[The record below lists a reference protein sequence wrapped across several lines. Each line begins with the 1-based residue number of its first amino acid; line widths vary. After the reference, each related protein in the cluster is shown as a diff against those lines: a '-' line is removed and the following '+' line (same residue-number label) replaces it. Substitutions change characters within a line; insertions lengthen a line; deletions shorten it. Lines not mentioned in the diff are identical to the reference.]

1 MWHCA
6 ASDII
11 DLWSCALQ
19 TTQHAQ
25 DLVNEPPPN
34 DSIDLSYVRVPELVS
49 RVLGKEGIDT
59 TSKELLS
66 VLSTLMR
73 APVSRDG
80 ADSDGL
86 ISSLIN
92 ECEQRGV
99 GPEARLL
106 VSICTIDDI

>member
-1 MWHCA
+1 M
-6 ASDII
+6 
-11 DLWSCALQ
+11 
-19 TTQHAQ
+19 
-25 DLVNEPPPN
+25 NELPQN
-34 DSIDLSYVRVPELVS
+34 DSIDLRYVRVPELVS

-73 APVSRDG
+73 APASRNG

-86 ISSLIN
+86 ISSLVN
-92 ECEQRGV
+92 ECDQRGV

-106 VSICTIDDI
+106 VSICTIEDP

>member
-1 MWHCA
+1 MSPQA
-6 ASDII
+6 AREPKGPVNEYQLNDPI
-11 DLWSCALQ
+11 DLR
-19 TTQHAQ
+19 H
-25 DLVNEPPPN
+25 
-34 DSIDLSYVRVPELVS
+34 VRIPELVS

-73 APVSRDG
+73 APVSREG
-80 ADSDGL
+80 AESDGL
-86 ISSLIN
+86 IGSLIN

>member
-1 MWHCA
+1 MNEYQLN
-6 ASDII
+6 DPI
-11 DLWSCALQ
+11 DLR
-19 TTQHAQ
+19 H
-25 DLVNEPPPN
+25 
-34 DSIDLSYVRVPELVS
+34 VRIPELVS

-73 APVSRDG
+73 APVSREG
-80 ADSDGL
+80 AESDGL
-86 ISSLIN
+86 IGSLIN

>member
-1 MWHCA
+1 M
-6 ASDII
+6 
-11 DLWSCALQ
+11 
-19 TTQHAQ
+19 
-25 DLVNEPPPN
+25 NELPPLN
-34 DSIDLSYVRVPELVS
+34 DSIDLRYVRVPELIS

-59 TSKELLS
+59 TSKELLG

-73 APVSRDG
+73 APSSRG
-80 ADSDGL
+80 GSDSGGL
-86 ISSLIN
+86 VSSLIN

>member
-1 MWHCA
+1 MNEPY
-6 ASDII
+6 DPI
-11 DLWSCALQ
+11 DLR
-19 TTQHAQ
+19 H
-25 DLVNEPPPN
+25 
-34 DSIDLSYVRVPELVS
+34 VRPPELIS

-73 APVSRDG
+73 APASRAG

-86 ISSLIN
+86 ITSLLT

-106 VSICTIDDI
+106 VSICTIDD

>member
-1 MWHCA
+1 MNQPL
-6 ASDII
+6 DDFI
-11 DLWSCALQ
+11 DLRR
-19 TTQHAQ
+19 
-25 DLVNEPPPN
+25 
-34 DSIDLSYVRVPELVS
+34 VRVPELVS

-73 APVSRDG
+73 ASASRDSSG
-80 ADSDGL
+80 SEEL
-86 ISSLIN
+86 IKSLLN

-106 VSICTIDDI
+106 VSICTVDEI

>member
-1 MWHCA
+1 M
-6 ASDII
+6 
-11 DLWSCALQ
+11 
-19 TTQHAQ
+19 
-25 DLVNEPPPN
+25 NEPLQN
-34 DSIDLSYVRVPELVS
+34 DSIDLRHIRVPELVA

-73 APVSRDG
+73 APASREG

-86 ISSLIN
+86 ITSLLN
-92 ECEQRGV
+92 ECDQRGV